1 MTVLSPPPIYDPI
14 SDDDGKVSKSW
25 ALFFNSIYNGD
36 QGTAW
41 TPVAT
46 SLGTTGT
53 PVLTG
58 IIYQVSKKL
67 SVFRILITPAT
78 NTTSTAGTTYFTGL
92 PVTVLANGF
101 CTAQSSN
108 LGDPTG
114 EVTTAGRIYTPAWTN
129 ITVPVTVTGLIEAS

>member
-1 MTVLSPPPIYDPI
+1 MTTLSPPPIYDPI
-14 SDDDGKVSKSW
+14 AGDDGKVSKSW
-25 ALFFNSIYNGD
+25 ALYFNDQYNGD
-36 QGTAW
+36 QGTEW

-46 SLGTTGT
+46 SLGSTGT
-53 PVLTG
+53 PVITG

-78 NTTSTAGTTYFTGL
+78 NTSSVAGTTYFTGL
-92 PVTVLANGF
+92 PITVNAAGF

-114 EVTTAGRIYTPAWTN
+114 MVTTAGRIYTPTWTN